1 MLKTILLDPDPQRL
15 IENGALLESLR
26 YDLHITLMCLDN
38 RYTQA
43 ELQVLAPQ
51 VVFVFVDRIGHALTL
66 SLLDRLKPYTFD
78 LILLADTEHM
88 AGKAFEYGATDF
100 VSAPFSKDRLA
111 ESIEKVRRN
120 QQRRF
125 AAHDLEMLLNSIKI
139 SIQKLPNIPIPT
151 MQGYEFLPVSDI
163 VYAEAD
169 GSYTYI
175 YLKDGK
181 KITVSRTLKD
191 FEQMLVG
198 HAVVR
203 THQSFLVHIP
213 YIQQLVKGHAPH
225 LIMRTGHKIDISRAM
240 KNKVLQVLL
249 GLDIKEG
256 SG

>member
-1 MLKTILLDPDPQRL
+1 MLKTILLDSDPHRL
-15 IENGALLESLR
+15 KETGVLLEGLR
-26 YDLHITLMCLDN
+26 YDLQLTMMNLDG
-38 RYTQA
+38 RYSQS
-43 ELQVLAPQ
+43 EIQVLAPQ
-51 VVFVFVDRIGHALTL
+51 VVFVFVDRAGNILTS
-66 SLLDRLKPYTFD
+66 SLLERLKPYSFD
-78 LILLADTEHM
+78 LILLADTDQM
-88 AGKAFEYGATDF
+88 AAMAFEYGATDF
-100 VSAPFSKDRLA
+100 VAAPYSKDRLA

-125 AAHDLEMLLNSIKI
+125 AAQDLEMLLNSIKI

-249 GLDIKEG
+249 GQDIKEG
-256 SG
+256 IG